1 MNLQGAPGGIFK
13 FLLLLKLKFEISGTY
28 IPPDVRAQREKK
40 RQDNRKRREDE
51 AKKKSRKISRE
62 KTWIKF

>member
-1 MNLQGAPGGIFK
+1 MVFSN
-13 FLLLLKLKFEISGTY
+13 FLLLLKLKFKISGTY

-51 AKKKSRKISRE
+51 AKKKQESNLRE
-62 KTWIKF
+62 NNVEIIAELAQ